1 MVRRRAVKAEGS
13 GDTAWTGTWKEAERQ
28 GQPHRNS
35 HITSR
40 NSASG
45 QTRYGVR
52 SSRRVQKDSGPA
64 GWKEEEPSSGHRNF
78 RQPLHTERRARKIPE
93 GRANFR
99 DGERTYRQDI
109 LGQEYEGE
117 SRTSSEY
124 HKGKLPLRRTSLDPH
139 LNRLKHSRSDVPA
152 E

>member
-1 MVRRRAVKAEGS
+1 MVRRPELKAETCR
-13 GDTAWTGTWKEAERQ
+13 DTARTGPAKEAERQ

-45 QTRYGVR
+45 QTTYGVR
-52 SSRRVQKDSGPA
+52 SSRRVQKDSRQA
-64 GWKEEEPSSGHRNF
+64 GQKEEEPSSSHRNF

-93 GRANFR
+93 GRANLR
-99 DGERTYRQDI
+99 DGEGPHCQDF

-117 SRTSSEY
+117 SGTSPEH
-124 HKGKLPLRRTSLDPH
+124 HKGKLRLRRTSLDPH
-139 LNRLKHSRSDVPA
+139 RNRLKHSHSDVPA